1 MIVLFGVSNSIIKQF
16 FLDKCTCPN
25 CQSKEQQRFT
35 IYGHYFTLFFI
46 PMFPLHKRITSEC
59 VHCRVEVPKSMW
71 NEEQKV
77 KFSRVMDVQ
86 PTKRPWWHFF
96 GCFSFIIIFT
106 IIIVILVVAYSKVK
120 NDINWDDN
128 TEYTLENLESEY
140 EYEQETVP
148 VVVDSIET
156 FFK

>member
-46 PMFPLHKRITSEC
+46 PMFPLHKRITAEC
-59 VHCRVEVPKSMW
+59 VHCRVEIPKSIW
-71 NEEQKV
+71 NEEQKI

-86 PTKRPWWHFF
+86 PVKRPLWHSL
-96 GCFSFIIIFT
+96 GCLTSFVLVT
-106 IIIVILVVAYSKVK
+106 IIIVTLVVAYYKVK
-120 NDINWDDN
+120 DNRSWDTN
-128 TEYTLENLESEY
+128 TEYSPDILESEY
-140 EYEQETVP
+140 EYEEETAP
-148 VVVDSIET
+148 IVVDSIET